1 LLYREGFHRS
11 KFIDPFDGGPVL
23 KAQLRYTHTISNI
36 RFKTARPSDVVG
48 GMKYLISNQSNQ
60 DFRCVIGTLVDGIGD
75 SIRISLDVADALN
88 VQAGDDIAYSPL

>member
-1 LLYREGFHRS
+1 
-11 KFIDPFDGGPVL
+11 
-23 KAQLRYTHTISNI
+23 
-36 RFKTARPSDVVG
+36 VVG